1 MELKDRI
8 AAVRK
13 AAGLTQEQL
22 GELLG
27 VTRQA
32 VSKWE
37 SGQTSPDVATLAAL
51 CEKLRV
57 SADYVLLGKEPE
69 EQGTAASAPVQ
80 RCPLCGEAVFGNAC
94 PQCGYVPGLS
104 REDDGRRY
112 ALLTTTPPIQK
123 ADYEEDLLRYCGIP
137 REEGRRLLQ
146 TAKDA
151 GQCAVL
157 RRGLKKQEV
166 RWLASH
172 MRRLYGLR
180 IVEDRGEEADNLPAL
195 PSAMDLPPQE
205 RPRDPVYYNFGIVLA
220 AVIAALLIL
229 SFF

>member
-1 MELKDRI
+1 MELKVAI

-104 REDDGRRY
+104 REDLTDGRT
-112 ALLTTTPPIQK
+112 LCSPP
-123 ADYEEDLLRYCGIP
+123 
-137 REEGRRLLQ
+137 RRPF
-146 TAKDA
+146 
-151 GQCAVL
+151 
-157 RRGLKKQEV
+157 RR
-166 RWLASH
+166 RT
-172 MRRLYGLR
+172 MRRTCCATAAS
-180 IVEDRGEEADNLPAL
+180 RGKKGADCCKQQRTPD
-195 PSAMDLPPQE
+195 SAP
-205 RPRDPVYYNFGIVLA
+205 YSA
-220 AVIAALLIL
+220 AG
-229 SFF
+229 